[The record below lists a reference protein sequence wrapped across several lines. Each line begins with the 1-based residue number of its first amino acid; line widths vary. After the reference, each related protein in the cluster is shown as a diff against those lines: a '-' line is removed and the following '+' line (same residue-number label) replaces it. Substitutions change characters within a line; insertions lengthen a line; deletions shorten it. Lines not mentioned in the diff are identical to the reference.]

1 MESQDDQSGLRERCW
16 AFVRIAL
23 GMLQVMGATGAAVLL
38 MTVGV
43 NSLTVAATATA
54 AVAVLVVTSRLLF
67 RNERKEL

>member
-1 MESQDDQSGLRERCW
+1 
-16 AFVRIAL
+16 
-23 GMLQVMGATGAAVLL
+23 MLQVMGATGAAVLL

-67 RNERKEL
+67 RNVRKEL